1 MAGPGRAAADRIGA
15 EPANCEA
22 MAKATTKSSK
32 RHMKGFAPTAK
43 FVSADIRKAG
53 EKRGFAE
60 TRVLTHW
67 AEIVGDEVASISRP
81 VDVRFS
87 RGAFGATLRVLT
99 TGANAPMLEMQ
110 KERLRERVN
119 AVYGFNA
126 ISKVRITQ
134 TAPTGFS
141 DGRVEFKYAP
151 KVQAPLQPDPQD
163 AAEASKAAE
172 GVENEA
178 QERAVKAMGCDEVQG
193 FMYAKPM
200 PEKELIT
207 YLQAKQ

>member
-1 MAGPGRAAADRIGA
+1 
-15 EPANCEA
+15 
-22 MAKATTKSSK
+22 MAKPTTKSPK

-67 AEIVGDEVASISRP
+67 AEIVGDEVAAISRP

-99 TGANAPMLEMQ
+99 TGANAPMLQMQ
-110 KERLRERVN
+110 EPQLRERIN
-119 AVYGFNA
+119 AVYGYAA
-126 ISKVRITQ
+126 IQRIQFTQ

-141 DGRVEFKYAP
+141 EGQADFNHAP
-151 KVQAPLQPDPQD
+151 KRRPTPGPAHLST
-163 AAEASKAAE
+163 AAALAE
-172 GVENEA
+172 GVSDPGL
-178 QERAVKAMGCDEVQG
+178 KAALSRLGANVIHKADRG
-193 FMYAKPM
+193 
-200 PEKELIT
+200 
-207 YLQAKQ
+207 